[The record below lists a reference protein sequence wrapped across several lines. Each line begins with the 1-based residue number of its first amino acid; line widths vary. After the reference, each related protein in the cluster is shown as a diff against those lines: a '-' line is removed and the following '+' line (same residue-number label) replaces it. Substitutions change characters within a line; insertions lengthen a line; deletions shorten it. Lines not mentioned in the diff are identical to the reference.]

1 MVNRKLEVELED
13 EEINKRLQNISMPVK
28 EVKGWL
34 SRYRK
39 LASSADKGAIL
50 R

>member
-1 MVNRKLEVELED
+1 MKARKLEVDLD
-13 EEINKRLQNISMPVK
+13 EAEINKRLENVNIPDK
-28 EVKGWL
+28 KVKGWL